1 MKIIYFNNINYKLKH
16 EQSVYK
22 HCIYRIHNIIILF
35 GVRGTINFI
44 GNSPQNITYNHEK
57 YGILGIIGIV
67 AIMIFVLF
75 N

>member
-1 MKIIYFNNINYKLKH
+1 MNKLFI
-16 EQSVYK
+16 STAS
-22 HCIYRIHNIIILF
+22 IAFTILLYYL
-35 GVRGTINFI
+35 GVRGVNTINFI

-75 N
+75 SEIKFKFK

>member
-1 MKIIYFNNINYKLKH
+1 MNKVFISTASIAFT
-16 EQSVYK
+16 
-22 HCIYRIHNIIILF
+22 ILLYYL